1 VNDLAIVLLGV
12 AVAGVLALAAVA
24 LWPGK
29 GQRQAPRG
37 DRLDPLP
44 RDRFS
49 PGVRLPRTPPLT
61 AGELEDLKQRF
72 TDAMHR
78 PIPLPPPPLVTE
90 VANPVANPVPSA
102 NGHDGHDGY
111 QALVAAYDRRMTS
124 LTDQLD
130 RRLDTRPDWLR
141 ELAPHPDNA
150 RAVDSMAQRALTPD
164 LLALLDEEA
173 DRG

>member
-1 VNDLAIVLLGV
+1 MIPPGILL
-12 AVAGVLALAAVA
+12 AGVVVLIAAFIVA
-24 LWPGK
+24 WVMVTRPR
-29 GQRQAPRG
+29 GQHEAPRG
-37 DRLDPLP
+37 DVLDPLPP

-49 PGVRLPRTPPLT
+49 PGVWLPRTPAPVEVT
-61 AGELEDLKQRF
+61 
-72 TDAMHR
+72 
-78 PIPLPPPPLVTE
+78 PPAPVL
-90 VANPVANPVPSA
+90 ANPVANPVPSP
-102 NGHDGHDGY
+102 NGHDGY

-164 LLALLDEEA
+164 LLALLDEEN
-173 DRG
+173 GHG

>member
-12 AVAGVLALAAVA
+12 AVAGVLALAGVA

-49 PGVRLPRTPPLT
+49 PGVWLPRTQPPT

-72 TDAMHR
+72 TAAMHR
-78 PIPLPPPPLVTE
+78 PIPLPPPVTE
-90 VANPVANPVPSA
+90 VASPVTGAN
-102 NGHDGHDGY
+102 GHDGY

-164 LLALLDEEA
+164 LLALLDEEN
-173 DRG
+173 GHG

>member
-1 VNDLAIVLLGV
+1 MTGLILLGFA
-12 AVAGVLALAAVA
+12 AVFVLAVAAVA

-49 PGVRLPRTPPLT
+49 PGVWLPRTPPP
-61 AGELEDLKQRF
+61 A
-72 TDAMHR
+72 
-78 PIPLPPPPLVTE
+78 E
-90 VANPVANPVPSA
+90 VAPPAPVLANPAPST
-102 NGHDGHDGY
+102 NGHNGHDGY

-130 RRLDTRPDWLR
+130 RRLDTRPEWLR
-141 ELAPHPDNA
+141 ELAPHPDNQ

-164 LLALLDEEA
+164 LLALLDEENGHA
-173 DRG
+173 QDV